1 MHGDREGECREGS
14 ISRAYRKDRQ
24 KLIMDDVIWS
34 TGYRVDEMLKCLGS
48 SPSLRKLRRF
58 AVECARR
65 VLPKSPDDVMTQALE
80 VADNFANHAAT
91 KRELARAR
99 ATLQETHEQRHAQW
113 FPLYSGHIRSV
124 PAWHA
129 TREQIVRGA
138 RECANCCAW
147 SSTRMHNE
155 HFGVHMTVPVEEW
168 TGQAFLL
175 RDIFGNPF
183 RPITLDPRWLTS
195 TVVDLAQAIYNE
207 RAFDRM
213 PILSDALMDA
223 GCDSE
228 DIILHCRGDGPH
240 VRGCWV
246 VDLLL
251 GKE

>member
-1 MHGDREGECREGS
+1 MNNAMLSGFRCIQDTSDRFPRGMQLANRLS
-14 ISRAYRKDRQ
+14 
-24 KLIMDDVIWS
+24 
-34 TGYRVDEMLKCLGS
+34 
-48 SPSLRKLRRF
+48 
-58 AVECARR
+58 
-65 VLPKSPDDVMTQALE
+65 E
-80 VADNFANHAAT
+80 V
-91 KRELARAR
+91 
-99 ATLQETHEQRHAQW
+99 
-113 FPLYSGHIRSV
+113 
-124 PAWHA
+124 
-129 TREQIVRGA
+129 